1 MGKKKADTSADK
13 ANGNGKYEEE
23 LYALHVELVKF
34 QRHMIATGGRVLM
47 VMEGRDGAGKDGTI
61 KRIVEHLS
69 PRETRVVA
77 LAKPSDREQ
86 SEWYFQRFVPHFPA
100 AGEFVIFNRSWYN
113 RAGVETV
120 MGFCTKAQVEEFY
133 NSVIA
138 FEAMLIRS
146 GIRLFKY
153 YLDITKEEQIER
165 LAERRRDPLK
175 QWKISPIDAA
185 ATRKWSAYSAARNEM
200 FARAHHA
207 LAPWRIV
214 QANGKKRARLNVIRD
229 FLNAQRYP
237 GKIAKLTKPDRSI
250 VFSYYDGSE
259 RDGLLAP

>member
-1 MGKKKADTSADK
+1 
-13 ANGNGKYEEE
+13 
-23 LYALHVELVKF
+23 
-34 QRHMIATGGRVLM
+34 
-47 VMEGRDGAGKDGTI
+47 
-61 KRIVEHLS
+61 
-69 PRETRVVA
+69 
-77 LAKPSDREQ
+77 
-86 SEWYFQRFVPHFPA
+86 
-100 AGEFVIFNRSWYN
+100 
-113 RAGVETV
+113 
-120 MGFCTKAQVEEFY
+120 MGFCTKPQVEEFY

-146 GIRLFKY
+146 GIKLFKY
-153 YLDITKEEQIER
+153 YLDITKDEQIER

-207 LAPWRIV
+207 LAPWRV
-214 QANGKKRARLNVIRD
+214 VHANSKKRARLNVIRD

-250 VFSYYDGSE
+250 VFSYYDGAE